1 MRPYR
6 DVACQ
11 NQRVGGAD
19 GEEVG
24 QEVAVRG
31 LALELELGLELRLG
45 LGLGLGL
52 GRLHGGPI
60 IAIGTGSAGR

>member
-31 LALELELGLELRLG
+31 LALELGLELR